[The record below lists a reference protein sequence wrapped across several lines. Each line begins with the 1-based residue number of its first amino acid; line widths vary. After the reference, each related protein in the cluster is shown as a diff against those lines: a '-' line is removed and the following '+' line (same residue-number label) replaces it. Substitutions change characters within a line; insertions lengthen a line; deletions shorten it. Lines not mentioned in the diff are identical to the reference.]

1 MIVQS
6 LFCLLQ
12 YICHSN
18 GPIFLGFYRYDSPR
32 NVGAKMGRDDPEFW
46 RVQAEDAKKAS
57 QPEIARQYERIAR
70 RVEERLSDLEKRAPA
85 ASVLRKVSMR
95 KKKSKSL

>member
-12 YICHSN
+12 HICHSN
-18 GPIFLGFYRYDSPR
+18 GPIFLGFCRYDSPR

-46 RVQAEDAKKAS
+46 RVQAEDAKAS

-85 ASVLRKVSMR
+85 ASVLRKVSIR
-95 KKKSKSL
+95 KKKSKSP